1 MDYNI
6 TLEKEVM
13 REMSANT
20 IDSLYKAR
28 VQIELVR
35 SMLNVM
41 KKNLIQDLEKYVKIL
56 KKGSF
61 L

>member
-6 TLEKEVM
+6 TLEKEVI

-28 VQIELVR
+28 GSIELVR

-41 KKNLIQDLEKYVKIL
+41 KKNLIQDLKKNVKIL